1 MRRTIIST
9 AQGGPG
15 APYDR
20 ASPDACTRHDLQAST
35 LSSRRT
41 TPEKFEERRWRKG
54 HSIWRRLARTR
65 GKGTTPGFEG
75 QAGSYIMAQKGTVG
89 ADTSPRSPHSV
100 AHCQSASATS
110 ALSSRCRCLVARSPL
125 LATSP
130 QCECYGSLL
139 YPSLPAPPPPVIRPA
154 DHALPVL
161 KFRSKSKLQVRVEE
175 GIYHLV
181 PSVQAGT
188 RDHR

>member
-1 MRRTIIST
+1 MRLTTGQARTRVLGMTFRPGPSPL
-9 AQGGPG
+9 GGPRPRNSKKDG
-15 APYDR
+15 GERGP
-20 ASPDACTRHDLQAST
+20 HL
-35 LSSRRT
+35 
-41 TPEKFEERRWRKG
+41 EKT
-54 HSIWRRLARTR
+54 LARTR

-139 YPSLPAPPPPVIRPA
+139 YPSLPAPPPPCYPTGRPCIA
-154 DHALPVL
+154 SI
-161 KFRSKSKLQVRVEE
+161 K
-175 GIYHLV
+175 
-181 PSVQAGT
+181 VQI
-188 RDHR
+188 

>member
-1 MRRTIIST
+1 MTFRPGPSPL
-9 AQGGPG
+9 GGPRPRNSKKDG
-15 APYDR
+15 GER
-20 ASPDACTRHDLQAST
+20 GQHL
-35 LSSRRT
+35 
-41 TPEKFEERRWRKG
+41 EKT
-54 HSIWRRLARTR
+54 LARTR

-89 ADTSPRSPHSV
+89 ESLHGSHFGTVAPLPVCQCHQIPAAAAVRSSP
-100 AHCQSASATS
+100 
-110 ALSSRCRCLVARSPL
+110 

-139 YPSLPAPPPPVIRPA
+139 YPSLPPPPVIRPA
-154 DHALPVL
+154 DQALPVL
-161 KFRSKSKLQVRVEE
+161 KFRSKSKLQVRAED